1 LRRSAVA
8 VRVATFNVENLFARF
23 KFAEKSPEEAKE
35 DTDLGWT
42 IEEGSFVGFSG
53 PERELTERTLK
64 ALDADVIAFQ
74 EVESLDTL
82 KRFRSE
88 HLGGPS
94 EWPYPLVIDGNDTR
108 RIDVAILSKLPI
120 VHIQSHQ
127 YLRAGSGYL
136 FSRDCLEADLDVGD
150 EKPLTLF
157 VNHLKSML
165 DKSDPQNGRRNTHER
180 RKLQAETVREL
191 VTQRFGGD
199 VGDESFIVLGDL
211 NDYLATDEQ
220 GSTAIADLVQWN
232 QLENVVDRLPEEE
245 RWTHF
250 YRGAVHQLDYLLPS
264 KSLAEGS
271 PSEPEIIRGGL
282 PPAASAYTGERFI
295 DGMPDLHD
303 RLLADL
309 KDLGR
314 VPEDATE
321 LPAAVLRELKASDH
335 CPVVTELSV

>member
-1 LRRSAVA
+1 
-8 VRVATFNVENLFARF
+8 
-23 KFAEKSPEEAKE
+23 
-35 DTDLGWT
+35 
-42 IEEGSFVGFSG
+42 
-53 PERELTERTLK
+53 
-64 ALDADVIAFQ
+64 VIAFQ

-88 HLGGPS
+88 HLGGPT

-108 RIDVAILSKLPI
+108 RIDVAVLSKLPI

-127 YLRAGSGYL
+127 YLRLGSGYL
-136 FSRDCLEADLDVGD
+136 FSRDCLEVDLDAGD
-150 EKPLTLF
+150 GKTLTLF

-165 DKSDPQNGRRNTHER
+165 DMSDPQNGRRNTHER
-180 RKLQAETVREL
+180 RKLQAEKVREL
-191 VTQRFGGD
+191 VTQRFGDDAGD
-199 VGDESFIVLGDL
+199 QPFVVLGDL

-220 GSTAIADLVQWN
+220 GPTAIAELAEWD
-232 QLENVVDRLPEEE
+232 QLENVVDRLPESD

-250 YRGAVHQLDYLLPS
+250 YRGSTHQLDYLLPS

-303 RLLADL
+303 RLLAEL
-309 KDLGR
+309 KELGR
-314 VPEDATE
+314 VPADATE
-321 LPAAVLRELKASDH
+321 LPADVLRELKASDH
-335 CPVVTELSV
+335 CPVVQEVTV